1 MRSSKFSR
9 WFLLFLLLA
18 LPGRMDAAEF
28 SIDFEG
34 LTPDL
39 PGWSAQFTDENNKA
53 EYRSASKWDVP
64 MVFRLEGD
72 RPHAGLKCLQW
83 EITGKIGGLA
93 SIRPPLVPVTD
104 REVSVSF
111 YVRSR
116 GFSEEGML
124 SVDEMKDGK
133 DRLKIHWNVARI
145 PVGDQ
150 WEKVEW
156 KAVLDPATTILRV
169 SFSFKTPP
177 AGASFWLDDLYV
189 AGIVGDYR

>member
-1 MRSSKFSR
+1 M
-9 WFLLFLLLA
+9 
-18 LPGRMDAAEF
+18 
-28 SIDFEG
+28 DFES

-39 PGWSAQFTDENNKA
+39 PGWSSQFTDENNKA

-64 MVFRLEGD
+64 MVFRLESD

-116 GFSEEGML
+116 GFSEPGIF
-124 SVDEMKDGK
+124 SVDEMKNEK
-133 DRLKIHWNVARI
+133 DRVKIHWNVLRI
-145 PVGDQ
+145 PVGEN

-156 KAVLDPATTILRV
+156 KSALDPETTILRL

-177 AGASFWLDDLYV
+177 PGASFWLDDV
-189 AGIVGDYR
+189 AVVGVAGDYR